1 MKQTLIAIA
10 LSATF
15 CWSSYAL
22 AEEEGLSVESA
33 IGLFDGSAAGIVE
46 WCIENAEAKEITI
59 GECISAVYRGAA
71 QVLVEEAYRQGHE
84 AADCATKSR
93 EIYNF

>member
-22 AEEEGLSVESA
+22 AEEGLSVEDA
-33 IGLFDGSAAGIVE
+33 VGLLEGSAAGIVE